1 MIAPLGATGLA
12 TPGGFT
18 AMKNRYA
25 RKWGLL
31 LGAAV
36 LASACTTIDPYTREE
51 RTARAQRQ
59 AIFGAAAGAVAGLIT
74 GDSSMERKKR
84 ALIGAGLG
92 ALTGAA
98 VGSYMDRQ
106 EMRLR
111 QELDR
116 TGVRVTRVG
125 DNITLNMPA
134 NITFG
139 FDRADLNAG
148 FYDVLGSVAIVL
160 DEFDQTVIEVAGHTD
175 STGSEDYNQR
185 LSEQRAA
192 SVAAFLRTRGV
203 LPQRMIEV
211 GMGELRPIA
220 SNETEAGRQQNR
232 RVELTL
238 VPLTLR

>member
-1 MIAPLGATGLA
+1 MRIGFRRAAVAALGASV
-12 TPGGFT
+12 
-18 AMKNRYA
+18 
-25 RKWGLL
+25 LL
-31 LGAAV
+31 T
-36 LASACTTIDPYTREE
+36 ACTTLDPYTREE

-84 ALIGAGLG
+84 ALVGAGLG

-106 EMRLR
+106 EARLR

-116 TGVRVTRVG
+116 TGVSVTRVG

-139 FDRADLNAG
+139 FDRSDLNAA
-148 FYDVLGSVAIVL
+148 FYDVLGSVATVL

-175 STGSEDYNQR
+175 SVGAEDYNQR

-192 SVAAFLRTRGV
+192 SVAAFLRTRGI
-203 LPQRMIEV
+203 LPERMIEV

-220 SNETEAGRQQNR
+220 SNETEAGRQHNR

-238 VPLTLR
+238 VPLTLS